1 MSRNPLDLKNI
12 TDKIIKCALKVSE
25 VLGAGFVDKVYERA
39 LLYELE
45 KNRFQTEVQ
54 YPMNVY
60 YEGIIVGDFVADL
73 IVQNCILVEIEAVP
87 TLTDNHKQKCLN
99 YLKASELELCLL
111 INFGSYELQV
121 ETIML
126 NYQPR
131 VEELKKN

>member
-1 MSRNPLDLKNI
+1 MSKNSLYLKNI
-12 TDKIIKCALKVSE
+12 TDKIIECALKVSG

-73 IVQNCILVEIEAVP
+73 VVQNCILVEIEAIP